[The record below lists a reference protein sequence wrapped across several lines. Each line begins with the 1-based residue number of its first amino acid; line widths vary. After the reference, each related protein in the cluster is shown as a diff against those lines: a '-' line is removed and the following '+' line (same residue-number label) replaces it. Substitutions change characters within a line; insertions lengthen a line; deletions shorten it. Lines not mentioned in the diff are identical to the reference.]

1 MYLVVLDYVADLA
14 RIDAA
19 LEAHVRW
26 LDEHYSAGLFLASG
40 RREPRTGGVI
50 LARGDRADVEAA
62 VLGDPFA
69 TLGLARHSLIE
80 FHPSKFGAPLDV
92 EAIRVALS

>member
-1 MYLVVLDYVADLA
+1 
-14 RIDAA
+14 
-19 LEAHVRW
+19 
-26 LDEHYSAGLFLASG
+26 
-40 RREPRTGGVI
+40 
-50 LARGDRADVEAA
+50 VEAA